1 MSTSAN
7 GTSAPKTV
15 RCAVYTRKSTEE
27 GLEQAFN
34 SLDAQRQAAE
44 AYIQSQAPEGWRCL
58 PQRYDD
64 GGYSGGT
71 LERPALTRLLADIAA
86 GQIDCV
92 VAYKV
97 DRLSRSLLDFARMM
111 ATFDQHHVAFVS
123 VTQQFHTATSMGRL
137 VLHILLSFAQFE
149 RELIAE
155 RTRDK
160 IAATRRKGKW
170 CGGLPLLGYD
180 VEPKTSRLLVNK
192 AEAARVR
199 AIFALYREH
208 QALRPVLR
216 ELERRGWRTKRWRTR
231 QGRLRGG
238 RRYTRNHLRQLLGNV
253 LYTGQVRYKQ
263 EVHPGEH
270 PALVDPALWQEVQAL
285 LRRNRQQGRVRF
297 GKGALLGGLLHCLA
311 CGCAMTASHTRK
323 GNRRYR
329 YYVCAGAQKRGW
341 QSCPA
346 PSIPAGTIEQ
356 LVADQIRQLGP
367 DIAWNF
373 ASSWE
378 ALPPSEQSRLVHLVV
393 ERVDFDGVQGKVTIT
408 FHPDGS
414 HVLAQELA
422 KPQPEQNA

>member
-7 GTSAPKTV
+7 GAPAPKTV

-44 AYIQSQAPEGWRCL
+44 AYIHSQAPEGWRCL

-71 LERPALTRLLADIAA
+71 LERPALSRLLADIAA

-137 VLHILLSFAQFE
+137 VLHVLLSFAQFE

-180 VEPKTSRLLVNK
+180 VEPKTSRLVVNL

-238 RRYTRNHLRQLLGNV
+238 RRFTRNHLRQLLGNV
-253 LYTGQVRYKQ
+253 LYNGQVRYKQ

-285 LRRNRQQGRVRF
+285 LRRNRQQGRRL
-297 GKGALLGGLLHCLA
+297 GQGALLGGILHCRA
-311 CGCAMTASHTRK
+311 CGCAMTASHSRK
-323 GNRRYR
+323 GNRHYR

-346 PSIPAGTIEQ
+346 PSIRAGAIEH
-356 LVADQIRQLGP
+356 LVVDQIRQLGP
-367 DIAWNF
+367 DTAWNF

-378 ALPPSEQSRLVHLVV
+378 ALPPSEQTRLVHLVV
-393 ERVDFDGVQGKVTIT
+393 ERVDYDGVQDKATIT
-408 FHPDGS
+408 FHSDAAN
-414 HVLAQELA
+414 VLAQELA
-422 KPQPEQNA
+422 KLQPEPNA

>member
-7 GTSAPKTV
+7 GAPAPKTV

-44 AYIQSQAPEGWRCL
+44 AYIHSQAPEGWRCL

-71 LERPALTRLLADIAA
+71 LERPALSRLLADIAA

-137 VLHILLSFAQFE
+137 VLHVLLSFAQFE

-180 VEPKTSRLLVNK
+180 VEPKTSRLVVNL

-238 RRYTRNHLRQLLGNV
+238 RRFTRNHLRQLLGNV
-253 LYTGQVRYKQ
+253 LYNGQVRYKQ

-285 LRRNRQQGRVRF
+285 LRRNRQQGRRL
-297 GKGALLGGLLHCLA
+297 GQGALLGGILHCRA
-311 CGCAMTASHTRK
+311 CGCAMTASHSRK
-323 GNRRYR
+323 GNRHYR

-346 PSIPAGTIEQ
+346 PSIRAGAIEH
-356 LVADQIRQLGP
+356 LVVDQIRQLGP
-367 DIAWNF
+367 DTAWNF

-378 ALPPSEQSRLVHLVV
+378 ALPPSEQTRLVHLVV
-393 ERVDFDGVQGKVTIT
+393 ERVDYDGVQGKVTIS
-408 FHPDGS
+408 FYPDGS
-414 HVLAQELA
+414 NVLAQELA
-422 KPQPEQNA
+422 KPQPEPNA